1 MKNFNLY
8 LFFLSFLLIVPD
20 LTIASGDPVLTVRTL
35 KSLPVLAGDEVTV
48 VWNCKN
54 AKKLYC
60 YELSDNALPL
70 KGSLSFKPETNITL
84 NFVAEKGKKQKKRKL
99 FIEVLYPEFE
109 KVNIPKSIT
118 DEEISSFNWLAKNA
132 DYVLIEGFD
141 DKFDTMG
148 KLPLISEK
156 DTAIKITA
164 VNKNGIQS
172 TTIAKVSVT
181 PYEYLNYPTRV
192 SKGSEIKVSWGYKNT
207 ENIKIDGITDNMPAS
222 GDVRI
227 TMYESKTFKL
237 HVYRKDGTWEIK
249 DIKIDVYESEIKE
262 FTGTARF
269 FAGEEVSLL
278 WEVRNA
284 DSVTLSCTPD
294 KQALKGV
301 FRYKPEKTENVILTA
316 WLNGIPDTR
325 AHKVELLK
333 RRFISS
339 EKLIGQIQYGQRLDY
354 EIFAVD
360 LDEYP
365 KLIKLFV
372 LVVDTAGNFV
382 HGLAPPNISET
393 DAKKYFMGLTESYI
407 SGKSAEIN
415 DFKVVEIAKN
425 TEMAR
430 NISVV
435 LDYSG
440 SMCESIKELEKS
452 VLSFINNKRDIDSIS
467 IVKFDSDV
475 QLESK
480 LDKDKAILS
489 RLFKISGLN
498 EYGKLTA
505 LYAAMGEGLNSVK
518 SSEIPTEMI
527 VFTDGWENSSIAYL
541 GSLPVTAHEVVK
553 MAENNNVRMNII
565 SFGPGCN
572 DRLLELMAQ
581 YSGGY
586 HYNILNSDD
595 INAVWTELPFLNSNY
610 YIISFKPGDISKING
625 IRLKYNDNTG
635 NSNVTGRNL
644 YMNTPVDF
652 NSLESGE
659 FAYWTSCSNLY
670 QNKTPVGLPQV
681 LALFDLNGSML
692 KDEYQA
698 RVDNLKKIMDSD
710 EELFLVV
717 FGHTDQSDT
726 EDYNLELS
734 EKRCKAVSQHLI
746 DAGIS
751 EDRIINIPL
760 GEEFPVWKDED
771 EGWKAQENRRIETLF
786 VK

>member
-1 MKNFNLY
+1 VIL
-8 LFFLSFLLIVPD
+8 
-20 LTIASGDPVLTVRTL
+20 ASGDPVLTVRTL
-35 KSLPVLAGDEVTV
+35 KSLPILAGDEVTV
-48 VWNCKN
+48 VWNCQN

-60 YELSDNALPL
+60 YEISDNALPL
-70 KGSLSFKPETNITL
+70 KGSYSFKPENNITL

-109 KVNIPKSIT
+109 KMNIPKSIT

-132 DYVLIEGFD
+132 DYVLIDGFD
-141 DKFDTMG
+141 DKFEIMG
-148 KLPLISEK
+148 KLPLISER
-156 DTAIKITA
+156 DTTIKITA

-172 TTIAKVSVT
+172 TYIAKVTVT
-181 PYEYLNYPTRV
+181 PYEYLNYPVRV
-192 SKGSEIKVSWGYKNT
+192 SKGSEIKISWGYKNT
-207 ENIKIDGITDNMPAS
+207 EKVKIDGITDDMPAS

-227 TMYESKTFKL
+227 TMLEAKTYKL
-237 HVYRKDGTWEIK
+237 HVYRKNGTWEIK

-278 WEVRNA
+278 WEVKNA
-284 DSVTLSCTPD
+284 DSVTLSCTSE

-407 SGKSAEIN
+407 SGKSAEIS
-415 DFKVVEIAKN
+415 DFKVIEITKN

-480 LDKDKAILS
+480 LDNDKAILS
-489 RLFKISGLN
+489 RLFKLSGLN
-498 EYGKLTA
+498 NYGKSTA

-527 VFTDGWENSSIAYL
+527 VFTDGWENSSMTYL

-553 MAENNNVRMNII
+553 IAEKNNVRMNII
-565 SFGPGCN
+565 SYGPGCN

-635 NSNVTGRNL
+635 YSNVTGRNL

-652 NSLESGE
+652 NSLEAGE
-659 FAYWTSCSNLY
+659 FTYWTSCSNLY
-670 QNKTPVGLPQV
+670 KNKTPVGLPQV
-681 LALFDLNGSML
+681 LALFDLNGSIL
-692 KDEYQA
+692 KDEYQD
-698 RVDNLKKIMDSD
+698 RVDKLKEIMDSD

-726 EDYNLELS
+726 EEYNLELS
-734 EKRCKAVSQHLI
+734 ERRCKAVSQHLI
-746 DAGIS
+746 NCGIS
-751 EDRIINIPL
+751 EERIINIPF
-760 GEEFPVWKDED
+760 GEEYPVWKEEDED
-771 EGWKAQENRRIETLF
+771 WKAQENRRIETLF